1 MTASSPYIMLM
12 ASLPPLGDLFGQ
24 NQTPLTEIQL
34 RHRLKFLTDQD
45 SKTLSQIEQLVRRS
59 KQPTEWTDAQI
70 VESAKA
76 LFDHLSS
83 NTLKQAVEFV
93 VSLRTIVAALR
104 RRKLGENS
112 PPKQTDWGYSPW
124 IQRIERHWTEPDFGL
139 GTVVPWVSKARRLWD
154 DDDSVEL
161 ERLIL
166 VESWKQFGRL
176 SNGHYFDF
184 AAVVLYVLRWSLINR
199 RVNYDR
205 ETAQKRFNSLIDDG
219 IGNFDQLFSNK
230 TT

>member
-1 MTASSPYIMLM
+1 MLM

-93 VSLRTIVAALR
+93 VNLRTIVAALR

-166 VESWKQFGRL
+166 AESWKQFGRL

>member
-1 MTASSPYIMLM
+1 MSASPPYIMLM

-34 RHRLKFLTDQD
+34 RHRLRFLTDQD

-59 KQPTEWTDAQI
+59 KQPAEWTDAQI
-70 VESAKA
+70 VGSSKA
-76 LFDHLSS
+76 LLHHLRS

-93 VSLRTIVAALR
+93 VNLRTIVAALR
-104 RRKLGENS
+104 RRRLGENS
-112 PPKQTDWGYSPW
+112 PPKQSDWGCSPW

-161 ERLIL
+161 ERLML

-230 TT
+230 TS

>member
-34 RHRLKFLTDQD
+34 RHRLRFLTDQD

-59 KQPTEWTDAQI
+59 KQPAEWTDAQI

-76 LFDHLSS
+76 LLDHLSS

-93 VSLRTIVAALR
+93 VNLRTIVAALR

-112 PPKQTDWGYSPW
+112 PPKQSDWGYSPW

>member
-1 MTASSPYIMLM
+1 MLM

-24 NQTPLTEIQL
+24 QQTPLTEVQL
-34 RHRLKFLTDQD
+34 QHRLKFLTDQD

-59 KQPTEWTDAQI
+59 KQPAEWTDAQI
-70 VESAKA
+70 VRSTKA
-76 LFDHLSS
+76 LLDHLRS

-93 VSLRTIVAALR
+93 VNLRTIVAALR

-112 PPKQTDWGYSPW
+112 PPKSDWGFSPW
-124 IQRIERHWTEPDFGL
+124 IKRIERHWTEPDFGL
-139 GTVVPWVSKARRLWD
+139 GSTVHWLPEARRLWD

-166 VESWKQFGRL
+166 VESWKQFSRL

-184 AAVVLYVLRWSLINR
+184 PAVVLYVFRWSLINR

-205 ETAQKRFNSLIDDG
+205 ENAQKRFNSLSDDG
-219 IGNFDQLFSNK
+219 IANFDQLFSNK
-230 TT
+230 AT

>member
-1 MTASSPYIMLM
+1 MLM

-34 RHRLKFLTDQD
+34 RHRLRFLTDQD

-59 KQPTEWTDAQI
+59 KQPAEWTDAQI
-70 VESAKA
+70 VGSSKA
-76 LFDHLSS
+76 LLHHLRS

-93 VSLRTIVAALR
+93 VNLRTIVAALR

-112 PPKQTDWGYSPW
+112 PPKQSDWGYSPW

>member
-34 RHRLKFLTDQD
+34 RHRLRFLTDQD

-59 KQPTEWTDAQI
+59 KQPAEWTDAQI
-70 VESAKA
+70 VESAKT
-76 LFDHLSS
+76 LLDDLSS

-93 VSLRTIVAALR
+93 VNLRTIVAALR

-112 PPKQTDWGYSPW
+112 PPKQSDWGYSPW

>member
-34 RHRLKFLTDQD
+34 RHRLRFLTVQD

-59 KQPTEWTDAQI
+59 KQPAEWTDAQI

-76 LFDHLSS
+76 LLDHLSS

-93 VSLRTIVAALR
+93 VNLRTIVAALR

-112 PPKQTDWGYSPW
+112 PPKQSDWGYSPW

>member
-1 MTASSPYIMLM
+1 MLM

-34 RHRLKFLTDQD
+34 RHRLRFLTDQD

-59 KQPTEWTDAQI
+59 KQPAEWTDAQI

-76 LFDHLSS
+76 LLDHLSS
-83 NTLKQAVEFV
+83 NTLKQALEFV
-93 VSLRTIVAALR
+93 VNLRTIVAALR

-112 PPKQTDWGYSPW
+112 PPKQSDWGYSPW